1 LTCTERRDAIFM
13 LAAEQL
19 EGVERNE
26 LRAHLDTDC
35 PRCLGALTTAQAAL
49 AKLALALEPIEPP
62 TALRDRLR
70 ARVQADATYTHA
82 PVVRSRGRSRGWQ
95 RPALA
100 AGIAAL
106 LAFAAGRITTHSQVE
121 RLESET
127 ELSRAALGVLASP
140 YVSEVDLSGQALG
153 FRGWARMYLD
163 QGSRDCY
170 LRAAVVNKPA
180 DGQSYVLWFTTA
192 DGTPR
197 RGGVLEVAENGEVTL
212 LTEMPPEIDP
222 TAPVYVTPERD
233 PTVAAPTAKPLLVGL
248 LDSI

>member
-1 LTCTERRDAIFM
+1 LTCTERRDAIFL

-19 EGVERNE
+19 DGAERAE

-35 PRCLGALTTAQAAL
+35 PRCLGSLTTAQAAL
-49 AKLALALEPIEPP
+49 AKLALTLEPIEPP
-62 TALRDRLR
+62 SALRDRLR
-70 ARVQADATYTHA
+70 ARVMADATYIHA
-82 PVVRSRGRSRGWQ
+82 PVVQSRGRRGWQ

-106 LAFAAGRITTHSQVE
+106 IAFAAGRLTTQSQVE
-121 RLESET
+121 RLENET

-140 YVSEVDLSGQALG
+140 YVNEVDLSGQALG

-163 QGSRDCY
+163 QGTRDCY

-180 DGQSYVLWFTTA
+180 EGQSYVLWFTTA

-197 RGGVLEVAENGEVTL
+197 RGGVLEVSENGDVTL

-248 LDSI
+248 LDSV